1 MKSVTLTIDGQR
13 VMVPEDYSIIQ
24 AAKELGIEIP
34 ALCYDPNL
42 EVVSACR
49 LCIVEIE
56 GSRKLETSCSVKVK
70 EGMVVN
76 TETEKVVNA
85 RRDILQ
91 LLLDSHPNDC
101 LTCQKAGEC
110 LLQKYAYRYDV
121 KFREHDGAM
130 RPELIDTSSPYILKD
145 DSKCILCGKCVRTCS
160 QVKGEREVLSF
171 AGRGYNTRIVL
182 DADQTFAAS
191 KCVSCNRCV
200 TVCPV
205 GALVDKRLMGKTR
218 IWNAEV
224 NTVNC
229 KVCQYGCEFEVLSNK
244 DKNIAVRAKSPSNGR
259 PLCLKGRLTIELA
272 HVDNPDKPYRKIG
285 GKFVESSWAKA
296 LGLADIMEK
305 MEKIE
310 TAEKDNNFRREEDEE

>member
-259 PLCLKGRLTIELA
+259 PLCLKGRLTTELA

-296 LGLADIMEK
+296 LGLVDIMEK